1 MAGHFHQTNLS
12 GAMVTSPLAVDFRCF
27 MTRQSPHIIYRQAG
41 CLVRLQCQWGEP
53 VKGHKW
59 EEASIIDW
67 VLVSGIE
74 KKMWKWLSCLKVE
87 ACTEVL
93 CWGSPLRLLERS
105 RAFACQGW
113 RKVNH
118 TRGVWTV
125 ICMFFTEIW
134 DQREK
139 KKFRGSLSVS
149 ICSKHC
155 CLSLGDKFPPFT
167 VASCYCIN
175 IQHIRQQI
183 QQKLCFM
190 CMSLNGYLSVNLS
203 VSLYFHLYHLLTSG
217 SHYMN
222 FNTIFVY
229 LWVLRKGFRSCRLC
243 RYLPRLFG
251 PFSTGASASSS
262 SSSGSG
268 WGEDSGKPS
277 TRPASSRTSGNMAD
291 PLGIERQN
299 YIITNTS

>member
-1 MAGHFHQTNLS
+1 MNFSMLLHTAGGYTTINRKRDEGTADLSTHKLLLCVWSHLHKCQVSPQLQLSWNTVLQHLIFSKSFLTMAGHFHQTNLS

-74 KKMWKWLSCLKVE
+74 KKMWKWLSRLKVE

-118 TRGVWTV
+118 TRSVWTV

-134 DQREK
+134 DQRK
-139 KKFRGSLSVS
+139 KKSSGAVYQSAYVQNIAVCPWGISSHPLPW
-149 ICSKHC
+149 
-155 CLSLGDKFPPFT
+155 PPATALTF
-167 VASCYCIN
+167 S
-175 IQHIRQQI
+175 
-183 QQKLCFM
+183 
-190 CMSLNGYLSVNLS
+190 
-203 VSLYFHLYHLLTSG
+203 TSG
-217 SHYMN
+217 SKYN
-222 FNTIFVY
+222 
-229 LWVLRKGFRSCRLC
+229 KSCVSCVCL
-243 RYLPRLFG
+243 
-251 PFSTGASASSS
+251 
-262 SSSGSG
+262 
-268 WGEDSGKPS
+268 
-277 TRPASSRTSGNMAD
+277 
-291 PLGIERQN
+291 
-299 YIITNTS
+299 